1 MSSECGRSG
10 FRGGDSGCGGESAEA
25 VHDCVSVADALL
37 AQAWSFVESLDDAT
51 YSRSC
56 APASGGTIG
65 KHLRHCVD
73 HYAAAIAALTD
84 PSGGP
89 IDYDHRERD
98 VPMETCRATAMA
110 TIARLRGELAR
121 GRDGDLDVP
130 VTVRVMVDSSGRTS
144 DLGSTVG
151 RELAFAAHHALHHHA
166 MMKFIA
172 DSFGCATP
180 ADFGRAPS
188 TVHHE
193 NHVGSTVGA

>member
-1 MSSECGRSG
+1 MSSKCGRSG
-10 FRGGDSGCGGESAEA
+10 CRDGDGGCGGEMGEA
-25 VHDCVSVADALL
+25 VHDCVAAADALL

-56 APASGGTIG
+56 ALASGGTIG

-73 HYAAAIAALTD
+73 HYAAAIAAMAN

-98 VPMETCRATAMA
+98 VPMESCRATAMA

-121 GRDGDLDVP
+121 GRDGDVNAA
-130 VTVRVMVDSSGRTS
+130 VTVRVMVSSEGRTS

-172 DSFGCATP
+172 DSFGCITP
-180 ADFGRAPS
+180 ADFGKAPS

-193 NHVGSTVGA
+193 NHVGSAVKV